1 MPLKRCAVCVV
12 LCVCVV
18 TLGGVALR
26 WVSGNGSTC
35 TKKKGR
41 KERKKKKGKKKSVV
55 INKKGGIVCE

>member
-26 WVSGNGSTC
+26 WVSGSSSTC
-35 TKKKGR
+35 TTKKKRNGK
-41 KERKKKKGKKKSVV
+41 KEKEKKKSVV